1 MKKIRSVVLLLVL
14 VGLFAM
20 PAPVQAQD
28 YLFEV
33 TAQEVEA
40 YIEEDGTLS
49 LWYLFEFQ
57 NSSSGAPIEFVDI
70 GMPTSSY
77 SLDAIQAELDG
88 KSINTV
94 ESSPYATNGFAI
106 NLGNDAIP
114 PGQSGTVTAWISG
127 VQNVLTPYDS
137 GDREDYTN
145 FQFSPSWFGAQYDR
159 SDATE
164 YRVTIILPPGV
175 GTEEGVYYYPDNWP
189 GDDEPDDVGQT
200 EAEGRQYYS
209 WYTNNADAHSQ
220 YIFGAAFPSQYVP
233 ETSVVTKP
241 PQEEHTVTEYQS
253 SGGTPFGISSIFNAI
268 GGNICCFGIG
278 LIFVAIFGW
287 SIYQGTVGAKNRKM
301 KYLPPK
307 MKIEGHGIKRGLTA
321 VEAAIV
327 MEQPMDKILTMI
339 LFGTLKKEATTVI
352 QQEPLSLENTDPL
365 PEGLHPYEV
374 DFLEAFQVPENK
386 RKAALQKLMV
396 DLIKSVSQKM
406 KGFSRKETV
415 AYYEDII
422 RRAWLMVE
430 QSETPEVKSE
440 RYNRNLE
447 WTMLDDEYAD
457 RTRRTFTGPVFVPMW
472 WPRYSPAY
480 RRNISR
486 MGGTPA
492 SSSLGKTSSLG
503 RGSISSSGQ
512 SSVSMPHIPGSDFAA
527 GVING
532 VTGMAAG
539 AIGGLTSF
547 TSGITNRTNPIPVS
561 SKSGGGGF
569 RGGGGGH
576 SGCACACACA
586 GCACACAGGGR

>member
-14 VGLFAM
+14 AGLFAM

-49 LWYLFEFQ
+49 LWYLIEFQ

-77 SLDAIQAELDG
+77 SLSAIQATLDG
-88 KSINTV
+88 NTIKTI
-94 ESSPYATNGFAI
+94 ESFPYATNGFAI

-114 PGQSGTVTAWISG
+114 PGQSGTVTAWIPG
-127 VQNVLTPYDS
+127 VKNVLTPYDT
-137 GDREDYTN
+137 GDRENYTN
-145 FQFSPSWFGAQYDR
+145 FQFSPSWFGSQYDR
-159 SDATE
+159 SNATE

-175 GTEEGVYYYPDNWP
+175 GTEEGVYYYPGNWP
-189 GDDEPDDVGQT
+189 GADEPDDIGQT

-209 WYTNNADAHSQ
+209 WYTNDADAHSQ

-233 ETSVVTKP
+233 EDSVVTKIS
-241 PQEEHTVTEYQS
+241 QEDNTVTVNPTS
-253 SGGTPFGISSIFNAI
+253 SSSPFGISSILSAI
-268 GGNICCFGIG
+268 GGNICCFGTG

-287 SIYQGTVGAKNRKM
+287 SIYQGTVGAQKRKM

-327 MEQPMDKILTMI
+327 MEQPMDKVLTMI
-339 LFGTLKKEATTVI
+339 LFGALKKEATTVI
-352 QQEPLSLENTDPL
+352 QQEPLILENTDPL
-365 PEGLHPYEV
+365 PEGLHSYEV
-374 DFLEAFQVPENK
+374 NFLNAFTEPENK

-396 DLIKSVSQKM
+396 DLINSVSQKM

-415 AYYEDII
+415 AYYEDIM

-430 QSETPEVKSE
+430 QAETPEVKSE
-440 RYNRNLE
+440 RYNQTLE

-457 RTRRTFTGPVFVPMW
+457 RTRRTFTGPVFVPIW
-472 WPRYSPAY
+472 WPRYSPSY
-480 RRNISR
+480 RRNITR
-486 MGGTPA
+486 MGGAPVATGNV
-492 SSSLGKTSSLG
+492 STSG
-503 RGSISSSGQ
+503 GSKG
-512 SSVSMPHIPGSDFAA
+512 SVSMPHIPGSDFAA

-539 AIGGLTSF
+539 AVGNLTSF
-547 TSGITNRTNPIPVS
+547 TSGITNRTNPIPVAT
-561 SKSGGGGF
+561 KSGSGGF
-569 RGGGGGH
+569 RGGGGGG
-576 SGCACACACA
+576 GCACACACA